1 MADHGSSHYVKIWKT
16 LLILLI
22 ISVLGPELEI
32 KIVTLITAFGIAV
45 VKAYMVA
52 KYFMH
57 VNIERKYVH
66 YILITGIS
74 FMLIFY
80 FGVAPDVMKHHGAEL
95 QVRQVGAADKDV
107 RKVPQWNNV
116 AAKIEIRKQMDKGC
130 KDKEFHDTDLCQDY
144 YKALGV
150 KPPEIDHS
158 IGHHGDSDDHHEDS
172 DDHHEDSDDH
182 HGESKGH
189 H

>member
-1 MADHGSSHYVKIWKT
+1 MADHGPSHYVRIWK
-16 LLILLI
+16 ILLVLLV

-66 YILITGIS
+66 YILITGMS
-74 FMLIFY
+74 CMLIFY
-80 FGVAPDVMKHHGAEL
+80 FGVAPDVMKHNGAQL
-95 QVRQVGAADKDV
+95 NQVSAADTNGKMV
-107 RKVPQWNNV
+107 AQWKNV
-116 AAKIEIRKQMDKGC
+116 AAEDEILRQMKKGC
-130 KDKEFHDTDLCQDY
+130 KDKEFNGTDLCQNY
-144 YKALGV
+144 FKAKGI

-158 IGHHGDSDDHHEDS
+158 IGHHDDDDYDED
-172 DDHHEDSDDH
+172 D
-182 HGESKGH
+182 HGESEGH

>member
-1 MADHGSSHYVKIWKT
+1 MADHGPSHYVKIWKI
-16 LLILLI
+16 LLILLVV
-22 ISVLGPELEI
+22 SVLGPELEI

-80 FGVAPDVMKHHGAEL
+80 FGVAPDVMKHSGAQL
-95 QVRQVGAADKDV
+95 NQVSAADTDGKMV
-107 RKVPQWNNV
+107 SQWKNV
-116 AAKIEIRKQMDKGC
+116 AAEKEIRKQMDKGC
-130 KDKEFHDTDLCQDY
+130 QDKAFHDTDLCQNY

-158 IGHHGDSDDHHEDS
+158 IGHHGDDEDD
-172 DDHHEDSDDH
+172 DDD
-182 HGESKGH
+182 HGESEGH